1 MCINITPA
9 SLYIIYLLYYNLRE
23 SEEGGQ
29 EEGESRRQRSA
40 AGISCS
46 TPPSATPL
54 RIRAVASLPYEY
66 GAVISLVRW

>member
-40 AGISCS
+40 AEYLALL
-46 TPPSATPL
+46 PPELRRYGFEQWPL
-54 RIRAVASLPYEY
+54 SHMNMVQSS
-66 GAVISLVRW
+66 V